1 MRKHPIIINPSL
13 LAADFLDLEK
23 SVREAASSGVEM
35 LHADVMDGVYVP
47 NISFGFD
54 IIGKI
59 VSVSSV
65 PVDVHMMTTAP
76 WKYLDSLK
84 NAGAYSVTIHS
95 DVGDVCTRRD
105 TLAKIRALGMR
116 AAVALKPAYPA
127 ENVADVIDLCDMI
140 LVMTVEP
147 GFGGQKFMEDMIP
160 KIRGVKRLAE
170 RSGIDISV
178 QVDGGI
184 KADNIGL
191 CAEAGADNFVVGTAF
206 FGAEDKKERYAEL
219 RAAAE
224 KGTSREARD

>member
-23 SVREAASSGVEM
+23 SVREAVSSGVEM

-65 PVDVHMMTTAP
+65 PVDVHMMTAAP
-76 WKYLDSLK
+76 WNYLDALK

-105 TLAKIRALGMR
+105 TLARIRALGMKS
-116 AAVALKPAYPA
+116 AVALKPAYPA
-127 ENVADVIDLCDMI
+127 ENVADVIDLCDMV

-160 KIRGVKRLAE
+160 KIREVRRVAE
-170 RSGIDISV
+170 RACVDISV
-178 QVDGGI
+178 QVDGGVN
-184 KADNIGL
+184 ADNIGL

-206 FGAEDKKERYAEL
+206 FGAEDKEERYGKL

-224 KGTSREARD
+224 KGASREARD

>member
-23 SVREAASSGVEM
+23 SVREAVSSGVEM

-65 PVDVHMMTTAP
+65 PVDVHMMTAAP
-76 WKYLDSLK
+76 WNYLYALK

-105 TLAKIRALGMR
+105 TLARIRALGMKS
-116 AAVALKPAYPA
+116 AVALKPAYPA
-127 ENVADVIDLCDMI
+127 ENVADVIDLCDMV

-147 GFGGQKFMEDMIP
+147 GFGGQKFMDNSLP
-160 KIRGVKRLAE
+160 KISYYRDKREELGLSYLIE
-170 RSGIDISV
+170 
-178 QVDGGI
+178 VDGGI
-184 KADNIGL
+184 SSANAHL
-191 CAEAGADNFVVGTAF
+191 VREAGVDVIVAGSAVFKAADRTA
-206 FGAEDKKERYAEL
+206 EI
-219 RAAAE
+219 
-224 KGTSREARD
+224 KGIKNL

>member
-1 MRKHPIIINPSL
+1 MRNHPIIINPSL
-13 LAADFLDLEK
+13 LSADFLDLEK
-23 SVREAASSGVEM
+23 SVREAVSSGAEM

-65 PVDVHMMTTAP
+65 SVDVHMMTTAP
-76 WKYLDSLK
+76 WNYLDALK

-95 DVGDVCTRRD
+95 DVGDVCARRD
-105 TLAKIRALGMR
+105 ALARIRALGMR
-116 AAVALKPAYPA
+116 AAVALKPACPA
-127 ENVADVIDLCDMI
+127 EDVADVIDLCDMI

-160 KIRGVKRLAE
+160 KIRGVRRLAE
-170 RSGIDISV
+170 RTGVDISV

-184 KADNIGL
+184 NADNIGL
-191 CAEAGADNFVVGTAF
+191 CAAAGADNFVVGTAF
-206 FGAEDKKERYAEL
+206 FGVEDKKERYGKL

-224 KGTSREARD
+224 KGASREARD